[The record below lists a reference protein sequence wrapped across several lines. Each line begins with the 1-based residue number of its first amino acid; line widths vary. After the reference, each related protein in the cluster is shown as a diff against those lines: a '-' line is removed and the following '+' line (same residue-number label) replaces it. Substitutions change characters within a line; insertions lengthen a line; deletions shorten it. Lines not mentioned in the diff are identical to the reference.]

1 MTLRR
6 ISLLVIVVL
15 ASAACG
21 GGVSGIPAPTPTAT
35 PPGGTGTVTGSIVVA
50 ASAAAVRTGIP
61 ARPLR
66 PTTGRPAHIPD
77 QLFVKFRAGVAAAAA
92 TDAHRQAGGAVLQT
106 ISRLDVQVV
115 RLAPGTTAAAA
126 MAAYRASG
134 MVEYVEQVGY
144 AYRMITPND
153 PSFPS
158 QWHYAT
164 IGLPA
169 AWDTILGAAVI
180 VAVID
185 SGIRNDHPDL
195 GGVAVPGFDFI
206 DNTANGDGDGEDGDP
221 TDPGCPDINPNDLSH
236 GTHVSGTI
244 AALTNNGIG
253 VAGVNWGGTSPI
265 RIMPLRVLGQ
275 VMPFSNPDNCGIGSF
290 ADVAQAIIY
299 AADHGAKIINMSLGG
314 SSPSM
319 ATDSA
324 ISYARG
330 RGVTLLAAGG
340 NDGCPLPGGPI
351 SYPARNP
358 QVIGIAATT
367 ITDTR
372 ASYSNCGPELDVAA
386 PGGSGAGGVLSTTW
400 SPAGGNTYAA
410 FQGTSMATP
419 HAAAVAALIFGR
431 GITDPAAIES
441 TLESTALD
449 LGAPGFDNEFG
460 HGRIR
465 ANMAIAGGSPS
476 ARQCAFSGVLS
487 GNVIARQ
494 SDMRQV
500 TGSGTFAIT
509 NAQTGTKSVFVW
521 QDVDGSGNVNAGDI
535 YGETPGVTINNGMTT
550 SGVSVTMQTRTTGS
564 QILTVAGG
572 TASCMP

>member
-1 MTLRR
+1 M
-6 ISLLVIVVL
+6 
-15 ASAACG
+15 
-21 GGVSGIPAPTPTAT
+21 
-35 PPGGTGTVTGSIVVA
+35 GTVTGSVVVA

-66 PTTGRPAHIPD
+66 PTTGRPTYVPD

-92 TDAHRQAGGAVLQT
+92 ADAHRQAGGAVFQT
-106 ISRLDVQVV
+106 ISRLDVHVV
-115 RLAPGTTAAAA
+115 RLTPGSSAAAA

-134 MVEYVEQVGY
+134 TVEYVEQVPY
-144 AYRMITPND
+144 AYRMVIPND
-153 PSFPS
+153 PSFSS
-158 QWHYAT
+158 QWHYST
-164 IGLPA
+164 IGLPS

-195 GGVAVPGFDFI
+195 GGVAVTGFDFI

-221 TDPGCPDINPNDLSH
+221 TDPGCPDIDPNDLSH

-244 AALTNNGIG
+244 AALSNNGVG

-275 VMPFSNPDNCGIGSF
+275 VMPFSNPNNCGVGSF
-290 ADVAQAIIY
+290 ADIAQAIIH

-314 SSPSM
+314 SSGSPT
-319 ATDSA
+319 TDSA
-324 ISYARG
+324 ISYARS
-330 RGVTLLAAGG
+330 RGVTLLAAAG
-340 NDGCPLPGGPI
+340 NDGCGAI

-358 QVIGIAATT
+358 NVIAVGATT

-372 ASYSNCGPELDVAA
+372 ASYSNCGPELDVTA
-386 PGGSGAGGVLSTTW
+386 PGGSSAGGVLSTTG

-419 HAAAVAALIFGR
+419 HAAGLAALMYGR
-431 GITDPAAIES
+431 GITDPALIET

-465 ANMAIAGGSPS
+465 ANMAISGGSPS
-476 ARQCAFSGVLS
+476 ARQCAFSGVLAGS
-487 GNVIARQ
+487 TITRQ

-500 TGSGTFAIT
+500 TGSGTFTIT
-509 NAQTGTKSVFVW
+509 SAQTGTKSVFVW
-521 QDVDGSGNVNAGDI
+521 QDVNGDGSVNAGDI

-550 SGVSVTMQTRTTGS
+550 SGVSVTVQTRTTGS
-564 QILTVAGG
+564 QILNVAGG
-572 TASCMP
+572 TASCAP